1 MEKNEPIF
9 KMRTRIWRYYEHYA
23 RHTLP
28 WRHTKN
34 PYRILVSEVMLQQT
48 QVDRVVPYYRAFLK
62 EFPTVRALAQA
73 PLGDVLRAWQ
83 GLGYNRRAKFLH
95 DTARAI
101 VDRHRGRF
109 PRAYDTLVSLPGVG
123 TYTAKA
129 VRTFAFNEPEVL
141 IETNIRSVLIHHYYR
156 DKAQVS
162 DTELLHDIAILVRGQ
177 DPRTFYW
184 ALMDYGSYL
193 KKKYPNPSRKSAQ
206 YTKQKSFKGSVRFV
220 RGSVLRLLAEK
231 PHTEVSLKKNIH
243 DERVGTV
250 LNTLQ
255 KEGLVRFSRGR
266 FML

>member
-1 MEKNEPIF
+1 MNYSRL
-9 KMRTRIWRYYEHYA
+9 RTNIRAYYGTHG
-23 RHTLP
+23 RHALP

-62 EFPTVRALAQA
+62 KFPTVRALARA

-95 DTARAI
+95 NAARAI

-129 VRTFAFNEPEVL
+129 VRTFAFNESEVF
-141 IETNIRSVLIHHYYR
+141 IETNIRSVLIHHCYR

-162 DTELLHDIAILVRGQ
+162 DTELLHDIAVLVRGQ

-206 YTKQKSFKGSVRFV
+206 YTRQKAFKGSMRFV

-231 PHTEVSLKKNIH
+231 PYTKVTLKKNIH
-243 DERVGTV
+243 DERVDEV
-250 LNTLQ
+250 LDALK
-255 KEGLVRFSRGR
+255 KEGLIRFSRGH
-266 FML
+266 FTL